1 MIGKENLLHEAG
13 LPEFNE
19 KYLIQ
24 DEITYAIQIM
34 GKVRGKINVSVDATD
49 EEIKKLALEVEN
61 VKKSLEGKEILKM
74 IIVPK
79 KLVSIVAK

>member
-1 MIGKENLLHEAG
+1 
-13 LPEFNE
+13 
-19 KYLIQ
+19 
-24 DEITYAIQIM
+24 M

-49 EEIKKLALEVEN
+49 DEIKKLALEVEN
-61 VKKSLEGKEILKM
+61 VQKLLEGKDILKM

>member
-1 MIGKENLLHEAG
+1 

-19 KYLIQ
+19 KYLVQ
-24 DEITYAIQIM
+24 DEITYVIQIM

-49 EEIKKLALEVEN
+49 DEIKKLALEVEN
-61 VKKSLEGKEILKM
+61 VKKSLEGKNILKM
-74 IIVPK
+74 IIIPK